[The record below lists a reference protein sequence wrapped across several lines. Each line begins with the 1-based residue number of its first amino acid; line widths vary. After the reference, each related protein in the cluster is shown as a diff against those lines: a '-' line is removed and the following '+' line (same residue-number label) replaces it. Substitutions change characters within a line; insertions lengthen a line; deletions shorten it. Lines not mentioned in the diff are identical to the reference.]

1 MEPLISD
8 EVLVIRKFDRMIEI
22 CIEYQTAF
30 QNGQNTQRLTL
41 DNYN

>member
-1 MEPLISD
+1 MEPVISD
-8 EVLVIRKFDRMIEI
+8 EVLVIREFDRMIEI

-30 QNGQNTQRLTL
+30 QYGQNTQGLTL